1 MKNWVSAFASV
12 SLVAML
18 SFALLISTTPRTAEA
33 ALAAGTVGTA
43 TISIDTNG
51 VTGNGTYTT
60 LGTTTGTVA
69 PILLEGADGDF
80 AVNAATTWTITAPTG
95 FQFNPVATLTTIS
108 VGADVVSS
116 SAAQTSTTLIT
127 VTMNIGGVAN
137 RNSITVNGIQVRPID
152 ATTTIGAANGAMAA
166 LAGGAIT
173 GAPQTILTLTAKVGV
188 VAANAPVTG
197 GVLGTTNN
205 QIWSSTTVPTTG
217 VLAANLVI
225 TEPLGVTWVA
235 GDTIRLLHPGY
246 TLAGGVVN
254 MSVQGTVA
262 ATYFSGYTILH
273 ITTTNAIAN
282 DQTITISA
290 VNVGASAASADNTVI
305 AAVAA
310 GGLNVPISSQTTKR
324 LMLAWNTST
333 TASTTAINTVVP
345 ITGADNNSIGG
356 ALCAYQADAAG
367 AAAVGVPI
375 TYTVN
380 LGVVST
386 GTAKTALA
394 VTGTAGS
401 VCTNYRGGGGIAT
414 SDTAIAS
421 NSLLNQVATLPIT
434 LTAPSGSTAS
444 KMVISQPNNSA
455 VSASQTTT
463 SPGYVSPTQ
472 QTNFGIQVQD
482 SAGLGV
488 GGQVVLITTDKGALV
503 AGFNGTGCAGAS
515 SKAVTSTSALAAA
528 PQALTVGGT
537 AVTGGISVTYCGNQN
552 DASGSATITVSN
564 ISTSMANQTT
574 TIKTGGRPAKVEATY
589 AAGVISATVNDANG
603 NTVADGTPVQFTI
616 SANAGAVSNTCTTT
630 SNGKATSAVSLNTGS
645 GSVIVTAGYNETG
658 AAAGGCSVVAAVAAG
673 GNAGAVP
680 VIGTTL
686 GSAQSVSTVVN
697 IGTVV
702 TPPATVAPVAAPASG
717 AGAFAAAPVYSAG
730 KQASAVF
737 NGGTLVQFQAAITAA
752 GGTGAWA
759 QDSKGN
765 FVAHIVGGGPVNA
778 AFAAAFPTGFAGV
791 TAVTVI
797 GK

>member
-1 MKNWVSAFASV
+1 MRKFRRSGSPIMVASRSSGGIKYAYVDPELSASDEGGWRAKHSPSVENLNSPGGLGLSIFKKFAAPLLAVALVAVMGV
-12 SLVAML
+12 SLL
-18 SFALLISTTPRTAEA
+18 TNTRTAYA
-33 ALAAGTVGTA
+33 ATAVTAWAPAAGLGPLNSPTTLIPAWSGGTALTNITFNLAAGDQWGATTIVLTGPVG
-43 TISIDTNG
+43 
-51 VTGNGTYTT
+51 
-60 LGTTTGTVA
+60 
-69 PILLEGADGDF
+69 
-80 AVNAATTWTITAPTG
+80 TTWTTSATTCTILVVATGLADATATCSAASVNNVLTVTGVGVNATAASRVTITPIIKVPNGTASGGVVALTGTALGANGFSAAIPVYATLAQGKDFLLTWNSSTTAPTAA
-95 FQFNPVATLTTIS
+95 PVNGL
-108 VGADVVSS
+108 
-116 SAAQTSTTLIT
+116 SAATA
-127 VTMNIGGVAN
+127 VADN
-137 RNSITVNGIQVRPID
+137 NG
-152 ATTTIGAANGAMAA
+152 
-166 LAGGAIT
+166 AGGAIC
-173 GAPQTILTLTAKVGV
+173 AFAATATPGTATVGL
-188 VAANAPVTG
+188 PVTF
-197 GVLGTTNN
+197 TT
-205 QIWSSTTVPTTG
+205 S
-217 VLAANLVI
+217 
-225 TEPLGVTWVA
+225 
-235 GDTIRLLHPGY
+235 
-246 TLAGGVVN
+246 
-254 MSVQGTVA
+254 
-262 ATYFSGYTILH
+262 
-273 ITTTNAIAN
+273 
-282 DQTITISA
+282 
-290 VNVGASAASADNTVI
+290 
-305 AAVAA
+305 
-310 GGLNVPISSQTTKR
+310 
-324 LMLAWNTST
+324 
-333 TASTTAINTVVP
+333 
-345 ITGADNNSIGG
+345 
-356 ALCAYQADAAG
+356 
-367 AAAVGVPI
+367 
-375 TYTVN
+375 

-394 VTGTAGS
+394 VTGTTGS
-401 VCTNYRGGGGIAT
+401 VCTNYRGGGGIVAT
-414 SDTAIAS
+414 DTAIVS
-421 NSLLNQVATLPIT
+421 NSLSNVVDTLPIS

-503 AGFNGTGCAGAS
+503 AGFNGAGCAGAS

-616 SANAGAVSNTCTTT
+616 SANAGAVSNACTTT
-630 SNGKATSAVSLNTGS
+630 SNGQATSAVSLNTGS

-658 AAAGGCSVVAAVAAG
+658 ATAGGCSVVAAVAAG